1 MRISQSDYV
10 AILARQG
17 KQPETAK
24 SGTDREAELHAQII
38 KECMKRGWPFIHNR
52 MDRMSTSTIGAP
64 YFVILG
70 VYSSCGMQS
79 TCSPQVYFIECK
91 TRQCC
96 HVFLF
101 FLSVFCFTNAIF
113 RKRQFNSCI
122 FSKSKIIYNINGC
135 LSVN

>member
-24 SGTDREAELHAQII
+24 SGTDREAEVHAQII

-64 YFVILG
+64 DFVILG

-91 TRQCC
+91 TRTGK
-96 HVFLF
+96 
-101 FLSVFCFTNAIF
+101 LSVEQLGFQRMSERIGH
-113 RKRQFNSCI
+113 
-122 FSKSKIIYNINGC
+122 KIHVVRSFEDFLKVI
-135 LSVN
+135 S